1 MIQFRRDFEK
11 YFDIVGANQAEKV
24 ACGMEEMIVTKNK
37 EQILMDIDLKKI
49 KEKGEIMFKDG

>member
-11 YFDIVGANQAEKV
+11 YFDIVGADQAEKV
-24 ACGMEEMIVTKNK
+24 ACGMEEVVTKNK

-49 KEKGEIMFKDG
+49 KEKGEIMFKDE